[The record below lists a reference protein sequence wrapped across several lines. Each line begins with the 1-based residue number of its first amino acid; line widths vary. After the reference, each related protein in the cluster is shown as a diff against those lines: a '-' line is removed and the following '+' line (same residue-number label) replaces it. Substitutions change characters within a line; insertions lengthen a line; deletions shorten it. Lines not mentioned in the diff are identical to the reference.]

1 MLEELKKAEEERE
14 DTTLTSSREST
25 TLKASVL
32 LLSSALSVLVN
43 YGTTGTL
50 PQPFPLF
57 FSFAANSG
65 CRAIFWTSC
74 VSDCVA
80 DQR

>member
-1 MLEELKKAEEERE
+1 MLEGLKKAEEERE
-14 DTTLTSSREST
+14 DTTLTSSRESM

-32 LLSSALSVLVN
+32 LLSLSLSVLVN
-43 YGTTGTL
+43 YGTTGAL

-65 CRAIFWTSC
+65 FELFFEHLAVAI
-74 VSDCVA
+74 V
-80 DQR
+80 